1 MAATA
6 EAEESDDPY
15 HYNDD
20 DDDDDLQAALALSL
34 HGGESQKSSNAC
46 AAVVTSGSHY
56 HYGEKPPPTTTTTTP
71 PPSTGHRSPLPYS
84 YNSAHDD
91 GNFDRKASLLQKR
104 DDDDDDGHCF
114 IFDCRSFQ
122 KLMWID
128 DDTSSSTTT
137 GSTTTTTTIDDKQ
150 RWICEC
156 LQLRELQLLKH
167 GNNHPHS
174 SSGGE
179 NENIESD
186 IHIDAVAASV
196 NNEKTIAD
204 RVSADDA
211 GNNSMMSN
219 RQTPLE
225 MFTGFN
231 LSSEQVVPPLP
242 TTTHP
247 SQPIWCLT
255 QTHGGPCGV
264 LAAVQAEMIRILLF
278 GRRDP
283 VKLLKDGVGG
293 FDSGIGCRDDS
304 DVMGGGGEGR
314 RRRRR
319 CHRQLSDTL
328 YYPFEIAE
336 SSSSATTVSSPITE
350 REVHDSMAMAIGM
363 ILARAALAPCTS
375 TAADAAS
382 SSPLQTNASRPAAAA
397 AVRLV
402 LPTAITSHD
411 SHPTTTTL
419 MEMTITT
426 PSPPPSSSS
435 SSSSP
440 ATINTNLLQELL
452 FAPPM
457 GKSTA
462 NYLMVHTIIVDGSTT
477 NDNKSV
483 ANGNDNE
490 NNDPELPDTKRRRNT
505 CMDSGSKDEIVDGRG
520 EEDTIS
526 FDKNDKTLFT
536 SATSTTATTSTTT
549 TTTTTT
555 TTPTSLLTA
564 LAISVANFLIS
575 EWGQLSNRDN
585 EVKRIIDGSAE
596 CSPANETS
604 SSLLSSPLEYF
615 QGPGGVMYLVMSLV
629 STRSIDRIR
638 AGEFV
643 LFVECDHQ

>member
-91 GNFDRKASLLQKR
+91 GTFDVKTSLLQKR

-114 IFDCRSFQ
+114 KFDCRSFQ
-122 KLMWID
+122 KLMWVD
-128 DDTSSSTTT
+128 DDNSSSTTT
-137 GSTTTTTTIDDKQ
+137 GATTTTTINDKQ

-156 LQLRELQLLKH
+156 LQLRQLQSLKH

-179 NENIESD
+179 NENIEFRSD
-186 IHIDAVAASV
+186 IHIDVAAYV
-196 NNEKTIAD
+196 NIDSTIAY
-204 RVSADDA
+204 RINADDA

-283 VKLLKDGVGG
+283 VKLLKDAGGG

-304 DVMGGGGEGR
+304 EVMGGGSGGR

-350 REVHDSMAMAIGM
+350 REVHDSMAMAVGM
-363 ILARAALAPCTS
+363 ILARAALE
-375 TAADAAS
+375 
-382 SSPLQTNASRPAAAA
+382 TNASRPAAAA
-397 AVRLV
+397 VRIV

-411 SHPTTTTL
+411 SHPTTTTST
-419 MEMTITT
+419 EMTITT
-426 PSPPPSSSS
+426 SSLPQSS

-440 ATINTNLLQELL
+440 AYTNNLLQELL

-457 GKSTA
+457 GKSTSTA
-462 NYLMVHTIIVDGSTT
+462 NNNLMVHTVIVDGSTT
-477 NDNKSV
+477 NDNKAV
-483 ANGNDNE
+483 AKVYDDNK
-490 NNDPELPDTKRRRNT
+490 NNDPELPDTKRPRNS
-505 CMDSGSKDEIVDGRG
+505 CMDSGSKDSIEDGRR
-520 EEDTIS
+520 EEDAIS

-536 SATSTTATTSTTT
+536 SATTTTAT

-564 LAISVANFLIS
+564 LAMSVANFLIS

-638 AGEFV
+638 AGE
-643 LFVECDHQ
+643 LFVR